1 MRWQLLHS
9 IDQIIPG
16 QSIQGTAVT
25 HFPPELF
32 ADHFPTFPVT
42 PGVLLVEIG
51 AQLGGLLVQ
60 ATVYQEKGH
69 WVFPVLT
76 MIQETKLRSF
86 VPPASQLQITAR
98 LLSLR
103 PEAALLQTRLTL
115 GKRRCATS
123 RIMLAFDPEGRVAG
137 GEPEALAR
145 FTREQFHRLASPW
158 QPSAEAAEVEVEVE
172 VEVP

>member
-9 IDQIIPG
+9 IDQIHPG
-16 QSIQGTAVT
+16 QSIRGSAVT
-25 HFPPELF
+25 GFPPELY
-32 ADHFPTFPVT
+32 ADHFPSFPVT

-76 MIQETKLRSF
+76 MIQETKLRTF
-86 VPPASQLQITAR
+86 VPPDRHLQVSAR

-103 PEAALLQTRLTL
+103 PEAALVATRLTL
-115 GKRRCATS
+115 ETRRCAS
-123 RIMLAFDPEGRVAG
+123 SKLMLAFDPEGGVAG
-137 GEPEALAR
+137 GEPETLAR
-145 FTREQFHRLASPW
+145 FTRDQFRRLGSPW
-158 QPSAEAAEVEVEVE
+158 QPSTAAETTGTS
-172 VEVP
+172 PS